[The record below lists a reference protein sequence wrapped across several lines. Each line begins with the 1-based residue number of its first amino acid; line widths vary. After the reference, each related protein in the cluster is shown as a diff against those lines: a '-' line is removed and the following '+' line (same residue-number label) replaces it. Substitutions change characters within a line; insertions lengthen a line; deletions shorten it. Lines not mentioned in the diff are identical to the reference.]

1 MEHTVAF
8 APATETVRNRDSA
21 KMWRIAVCATVAL
34 AAAAP
39 AALPRS
45 VSLLGHLAGRAP
57 ARPSGAADDAAGAA
71 SVSVVSVYCCGVAH
85 VSSASCAHVRA
96 AVRAL
101 RPDCVFLEVCAR
113 ARENV
118 LALASARF
126 SPRL

>member
-1 MEHTVAF
+1 MLRRVA
-8 APATETVRNRDSA
+8 TLL
-21 KMWRIAVCATVAL
+21 TVAL

-113 ARENV
+113 AR
-118 LALASARF
+118 ARTF
-126 SPRL
+126 SLSRRHVSPCL